1 VYNLNRFESLLSLNS
16 EFNNINK
23 KGPFMNIG
31 ENLKRLR
38 IANSLTQQELAD
50 RCELTKGYISQLERD
65 LTSPSIATLTDI
77 LECLGTDLGSFFN
90 EAIDQKI
97 VFKEEDVFVKESDD
111 NYKINWIVPNAQK
124 NKMEPILVEL
134 GEHSRT
140 KEDEPH
146 EGEEFGYVLSGTIM
160 LNYGSQVYKVKKGE
174 SFYIKTNKTH
184 FIENTSKNPARV
196 IWVCT
201 PPNF

>member
-1 VYNLNRFESLLSLNS
+1 
-16 EFNNINK
+16 
-23 KGPFMNIG
+23 MNIG

-90 EAIDQKI
+90 EAVDIKI
-97 VFKEEDVFVKESDD
+97 VFKEEDVFVKETDD
-111 NYKINWIVPNAQK
+111 NYIINWIVPNAQK

-134 GEHSRT
+134 GANSKT

-160 LNYGSQVYKVKKGE
+160 LNYGNQIYKVKKGE

-196 IWVCT
+196 IWVST

>member
-1 VYNLNRFESLLSLNS
+1 
-16 EFNNINK
+16 
-23 KGPFMNIG
+23 MNIG

-90 EAIDQKI
+90 EAIDSKI

-111 NYKINWIVPNAQK
+111 NYKINWIIPNAQK

-134 GEHSRT
+134 GGNSKT
-140 KEDEPH
+140 KTDEPH

-160 LNYGSQVYKVKKGE
+160 LNYGSQTYKVKKGE